1 MAGTRTQWYCLIPA
15 EKKTHRS
22 MVLVYLCRWQ
32 IIGELFQRSFFWIVW
47 NVRQFRWKVDF
58 LVYFTISIQFIRQ
71 MFFQIILP
79 CHAVTV
85 VLNVFIETQ
94 YFYNLWCHE
103 YLWNFNQYEVS
114 SSIDEISWCESVL
127 YHQYLRTFLKY
138 Q

>member
-1 MAGTRTQWYCLIPA
+1 MIDGGN
-15 EKKTHRS
+15 S
-22 MVLVYLCRWQ
+22 
-32 IIGELFQRSFFWIVW
+32 
-47 NVRQFRWKVDF
+47 D
-58 LVYFTISIQFIRQ
+58 
-71 MFFQIILP
+71 
-79 CHAVTV
+79 TV
-85 VLNVFIETQ
+85 VLFNTSRGAWFSCICADGRSSENYFNDLFLDCMKCTAISMKGGLFSLFYYKYSIHTANVFPNDIALSCSYCSNVFIETQ